1 MKNTVLHI
9 VPILSLIFVLGIQT
23 IDAQQHRKMS
33 REDRER
39 IEARKVAYITDR
51 LDLTPEEAQKFWPV
65 YNKHEEAVEAER
77 GSLWETPPPRESDLT
92 DEEATAFIEK
102 MEKHEQKMLDLKINF
117 HKELK
122 EVISPKKIVLL
133 IQTEKRF
140 REELIR
146 HLSGARGR
154 REGRP

>member
-1 MKNTVLHI
+1 MNNAI
-9 VPILSLIFVLGIQT
+9 NRIIPIISLIFLLGIQT
-23 IDAQQHRKMS
+23 INAQQHRKMS

-51 LDLTPEEAQKFWPV
+51 LDLSPEEAQKFWPV
-65 YNKHEEAVEAER
+65 YNKHEEAIEAER
-77 GSLWETPPPRESDLT
+77 KAMRENPPPRESDLT
-92 DEEATAFIEK
+92 DDEATAFIEK
-102 MEKHEQKMLDLKINF
+102 MENHEQKMLDLKINF

-154 REGRP
+154 EGRR